1 MKRRL
6 HQRIVVSI
14 MLLAALAQGCSPS
27 RPFYFRDDGDMSH
40 YLGVATKV
48 EYPDTKTDTLLE
60 VTRSQA
66 PLTVS
71 NSETREVWDLTL
83 QDAIQSTLGNSKV
96 MRSLGAQAFISPSL
110 AGGSRF
116 GDPTRLTTAPA
127 TVQTTFGPSIVE
139 SNPQTGVEA
148 ALSQFDAQ
156 FSSNTFWQKNDRP
169 QNSVVAINGVVFQP
183 AIYQQDYA
191 QQTNQLSK
199 KTATGGT
206 AYLRNHTYYDMNNS
220 GTLQFHN
227 VWQPDIEM
235 EFDHPLLQGAGA
247 QFNRI
252 AGPNSTPGNYTG
264 VEIAR
269 INHDQSVADVEI
281 GVRNLVQEVE
291 LTYWR
296 LYYNYRDLDAK
307 VAGRDSALATWR
319 KIYALYR
326 AGSRGGEAEKE
337 AQARAQYFLFRSQ
350 VEGSL
355 SDLYTS
361 ENQLRYM
368 MGLAPTDGR
377 LIRPAD
383 EPTTARVVFDWQEI
397 NSEAMMRAP
406 ELRKQRWFIK
416 QHELQLIAAKNY
428 LLPQLTTQ
436 ALYRWRGLGNNLLNS
451 NQFTDNRLGQNV
463 PFGSAWGS
471 LLGGNYQEWQLGV
484 NFQMPLGFR
493 QGLAAV
499 RNEQLQLARE
509 RAILQDQ
516 ELEVSH
522 QLTNAIRNLDR
533 FYALC
538 QTNFN
543 RRVAAERQVT
553 AVRAAYDA
561 GTVTLDLLLDAQRQ
575 LADAESTYYDVL
587 ALYNQTISQVH
598 TRKGSLL
605 EYNGVYLSEG
615 PWADKAYVDARK
627 RAQNRDS
634 GMFINYG
641 FTRPNVVSRG
651 AINQLPGVNLGSPPS
666 AQPTPATEQPAAE
679 QVAPPPASPAPGQST
694 SINRLGRGEG
704 VAAAGVAG
712 QNVPAI
718 ASVWQPVAQV
728 ARKAVAAPRRQGI
741 FDKPF
746 TEPGSR
752 HAQDAHRT
760 TGRANQLV
768 ASRPGSHR
776 QFLGA

>member
-1 MKRRL
+1 MKRRV
-6 HQRIVVSI
+6 HQRAIVSI
-14 MLLAALAQGCSPS
+14 ILLSMIAQGCSPT

-48 EYPDTKTDTLLE
+48 EYPDTKAESLLE
-60 VTRSQA
+60 VIKTQS

-71 NSETREVWDLTL
+71 NTETREVWDLTL
-83 QDAIQSTLGNSKV
+83 QDAIQYSLGNSKV
-96 MRSLGAQAFISPSL
+96 MRTLGAQAFISPSL

-116 GDPTRLTTAPA
+116 GDPTRLTTAPG
-127 TVQTTFGPSIVE
+127 TVQTTYGPSIVE
-139 SNPQTGVEA
+139 SNPQTGVEG

-169 QNSVVAINGVVFQP
+169 QNSVVAVNGVVFQP
-183 AIYQQDYA
+183 SVYMQDYA

-199 KTATGGT
+199 RTATGGT
-206 AYLRNHTYYDMNNS
+206 AILRNHTYYDMNNS

-227 VWQPDIEM
+227 AWQPDIEM
-235 EFDHPLLQGAGA
+235 EFDHPLLQGAGT

-252 AGPNSTPGNYTG
+252 AGPNATAGNYNG

-269 INHDQSVADVEI
+269 INHDMSVADVEI

-337 AQARAQYFLFRSQ
+337 AQARAQYFLFRGQ

-383 EPTTARVVFDWQEI
+383 EPTTARVVFDWHEI
-397 NSEAMMRAP
+397 NSEAMSRNP

-416 QHELQLIAAKNY
+416 QHELQLIAAKNF

-436 ALYRWRGLGNNLLNS
+436 ALYRWRGFGNSLLS
-451 NQFTDNRLGQNV
+451 DNQLVQNRVNQTV
-463 PFGSAWGS
+463 PYGSAWGT
-471 LLGGNYQEWQLGV
+471 LLDGNYQEWQLGL
-484 NFQMPLGFR
+484 NFAMPLGFR

-516 ELEVSH
+516 ELETTH

-587 ALYNQTISQVH
+587 ALYNQTIAQVH
-598 TRKGSLL
+598 LRKGSLL

-615 PWADKAYVDARK
+615 PWADKAYFDASK

-634 GMFINYG
+634 GMYINYG
-641 FTRPNVVSRG
+641 FTRPNVISRG
-651 AINQLPGVNLGSPPS
+651 AIDQMPGVNLGSPP
-666 AQPTPATEQPAAE
+666 AGTPTPAADVPAAE
-679 QVAPPPASPAPGQST
+679 PVPAPPAAPTAGQST
-694 SINRLGRGEG
+694 RVERKLSAGQVAVARQPSKNTNAPLRRLATSGFVPGHEPRALPPRFIAPRE
-704 VAAAGVAG
+704 VTSERRSRYAAAA
-712 QNVPAI
+712 NCPPSRIDWAI
-718 ASVWQPVAQV
+718 
-728 ARKAVAAPRRQGI
+728 
-741 FDKPF
+741 
-746 TEPGSR
+746 
-752 HAQDAHRT
+752 
-760 TGRANQLV
+760 TG
-768 ASRPGSHR
+768 
-776 QFLGA
+776 